1 MNKSFDISDISLVA
15 KQIIQ
20 SANSKIIL
28 FHGEMGIGKTTLIN
42 AVVKEL
48 GCDQDASS
56 PTFSIVN
63 EYKVKDGLVYHFD
76 FYRLNDEHEAFD
88 IGFEDYLYSGN
99 WCFIEWP
106 DKIKNLLP
114 ENLNEVY
121 LEKDDDLKRNIKFKI
136 LKINK

>member
-1 MNKSFDISDISLVA
+1 MNRSFDISDISLVA
-15 KQIIQ
+15 KQIIK

-48 GCDQDASS
+48 GYEQDASS

-63 EYKVKDGLVYHFD
+63 EYEVNDGLVYHFD
-76 FYRLNDEHEAFD
+76 FYRLNNESEAFD

-106 DKIKNLLP
+106 DKVENLLP
-114 ENLNEVY
+114 ENVNTIY
-121 LEKDDDLKRNIKFKI
+121 LEKNNDTNRNIKLII
-136 LKINK
+136 LENN